1 MGFGGNINPS
11 FLPPPPLPLPLSL
24 CQLKELLAGI
34 HVGPLVLGEFHEALD
49 GGEVLPLHLVVHDV
63 SHLGKEGGEGGRE
76 GGTRGMD
83 W

>member
-1 MGFGGNINPS
+1 
-11 FLPPPPLPLPLSL
+11 
-24 CQLKELLAGI
+24 
-34 HVGPLVLGEFHEALD
+34 
-49 GGEVLPLHLVVHDV
+49 LHLVVHDV